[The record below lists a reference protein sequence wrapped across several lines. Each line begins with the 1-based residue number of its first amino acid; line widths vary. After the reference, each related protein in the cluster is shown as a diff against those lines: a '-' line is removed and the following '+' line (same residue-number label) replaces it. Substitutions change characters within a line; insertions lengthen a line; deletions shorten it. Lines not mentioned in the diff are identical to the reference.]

1 MFSSRDHGCYTV
13 VSTEQRECGPGQIR
27 SGQVMGMGMDG
38 IIPAACVEARRQ
50 RNEDGELLRVRSA
63 EGAHPDQRGLR
74 SFHPPP
80 PPPSAL
86 LLLFSSIRQSEKE
99 SQAPNHLK
107 LKEDYYSNIKP
118 ELPSHLWG
126 GRTDRIAGQPGAI
139 QNLFVGA
146 KRPSQRPTGALPSR
160 AGALQRWHCLD
171 VSPDQQRQNRSTSPG
186 SSFPLMHTLSRRLPE
201 QAQQATPVL
210 PGKSS
215 RISHHA
221 RSLPRSTCTR
231 FHLPSPFLAVR
242 LRPCGLRKVYSPD
255 PPVLGASITSPQP
268 FGRRFRF
275 PTFAAVSVAAISA
288 SHLRADDS
296 KPALIAQR
304 LRGMNH

>member
-1 MFSSRDHGCYTV
+1 M
-13 VSTEQRECGPGQIR
+13 TERVWLRTDQVR
-27 SGQVMGMGMDG
+27 SGQIMGMGMDG

-50 RNEDGELLRVRSA
+50 RNEDGELLRFGLMDAHYSA
-63 EGAHPDQRGLR
+63 EGAHDQRGLR

-80 PPPSAL
+80 PPPPPAAL

-99 SQAPNHLK
+99 SRIPNHSKLKDDHYSGLQAPYRLK
-107 LKEDYYSNIKP
+107 LGLS
-118 ELPSHLWG
+118 SAGTAWMVG
-126 GRTDRIAGQPGAI
+126 GGPAVFATWRTRMACR
-139 QNLFVGA
+139 F
-146 KRPSQRPTGALPSR
+146 K
-160 AGALQRWHCLD
+160 
-171 VSPDQQRQNRSTSPG
+171 
-186 SSFPLMHTLSRRLPE
+186 

-215 RISHHA
+215 LISHHA

-242 LRPCGLRKVYSPD
+242 LRSCGLRKVSSPD

-268 FGRRFRF
+268 SVKTRFGRRFRF

-304 LRGMNH
+304 LRGMNY